1 MAHEYSRTLLRGF
14 YESGGYSQWFHF
26 VLFPIFPQHS
36 SWETDLEPFKM
47 MGSFWRPLHCLSP
60 LLSWWRDRGLLIF
73 SKRPETK
80 KTLQSYASTVGN
92 VKILLIETNP
102 LWGISYLDLNVRWHH
117 RSWESHLLVSCLQIH
132 STGKRRLIKGSE
144 VTKRLNQELQVLKAK
159 RVQINQG
166 NSWQRGI
173 KFIWNSS
180 ITSMWKSK
188 CWCDVWLYWDFLLNV
203 RNGLNSKQ
211 AEPGI
216 SSDTG
221 PEKVS

>member
-1 MAHEYSRTLLRGF
+1 MVSFCSLSYFSTAFQLGNRSGAIQNDGIILEATALPFSLALLVEGQR
-14 YESGGYSQWFHF
+14 
-26 VLFPIFPQHS
+26 II
-36 SWETDLEPFKM
+36 
-47 MGSFWRPLHCLSP
+47 
-60 LLSWWRDRGLLIF
+60 IF

-159 RVQINQG
+159 RAQINQG

>member
-1 MAHEYSRTLLRGF
+1 MVIPNGF
-14 YESGGYSQWFHF
+14 ILFSFLFFHSI
-26 VLFPIFPQHS
+26 PAGKQIWSHS
-36 SWETDLEPFKM
+36 KW
-47 MGSFWRPLHCLSP
+47 WRPLHCLSP